1 MAQALTIGR
10 GFCYTEL
17 TPESGSRVPMDLDVE
32 ALKAK
37 VAALKSEHRDLDEAI
52 ARLSETVPVD
62 RLHLQRL
69 KKRKLALKDLI
80 LKLEAKLLPDIIA

>member
-1 MAQALTIGR
+1 
-10 GFCYTEL
+10 
-17 TPESGSRVPMDLDVE
+17 MDLDVE
-32 ALKAK
+32 ALKAT

-52 ARLSETVPVD
+52 AHLSGTVPVD